1 MKYIKQAM
9 LIFLMIIYEEI
20 LFSYFIFNDISN
32 IFYKVIFSIIFSII
46 LSLIINSVSQKV
58 SNVLKN
64 IIVFIIVFIFSAQFV
79 YYQIYKS
86 IISFY
91 SFSNGGQVLQFWQ
104 TILNVIKNNFSK
116 IALLLYP
123 IIIRIGVIR
132 TSKLVKGKFVIR
144 IVNAKEKL

>member
-1 MKYIKQAM
+1 MKYLKNTI
-9 LIFLMIIYEEI
+9 LFSLMIIYEEI

-32 IFYKVIFSIIFSII
+32 IFYKIIFSVIFAII
-46 LSLIINSVSQKV
+46 LSLIINSVPKKV

-64 IIVFIIVFIFSAQFV
+64 IIVFIIAFIFSAQFV

-104 TILNVIKNNFSK
+104 TILNVIKNNFNK
-116 IALLLYP
+116 IALLL
-123 IIIRIGVIR
+123 
-132 TSKLVKGKFVIR
+132 SKQIYFILVK
-144 IVNAKEKL
+144 